1 MESLWE
7 RCTVLMAWCSESKA
21 CSSIL
26 DFLHRLNNRAGSAHA
41 HEKRIALVSS
51 GQYTRSYLFFRCIF
65 CEVRT
70 DGADAF
76 YFIVGCFTDFDYVL
90 LHCEVRVKD
99 KP

>member
-1 MESLWE
+1 
-7 RCTVLMAWCSESKA
+7 MAWCSDNEA

-26 DFLHRLNNRAGSAHA
+26 DFLHRLNYRVGSAL
-41 HEKRIALVSS
+41 ENRIAIVKS
-51 GQYTRSYLFFRCIF
+51 GQYTRSHQLFRCIF
-65 CEVRT
+65 CEVPT

-76 YFIVGCFTDFDYVL
+76 YFIAGCLTDFDCVL